1 MRFLFIHQNFPGQY
15 VHIARHLAQSGHHV
29 SFITQPR
36 AAKIPEVR
44 KFEYRP
50 VPCHSNTHDYVRE
63 LESSTANGRAVAGVC
78 QWLDRD
84 GYIPDI
90 VIGHNGWGEILFVK
104 DVWPQVPLLGY
115 VEFFYRSRESDID
128 FDTEFPAEADAA
140 MRLRMRNAVNLLGF
154 EAADWGQTPTQ
165 WQRSQYPQRCRDRI
179 AIVHEGGDTD
189 LVKPDE
195 PARLWLANGLRL
207 SPGEEIVTYSARDL
221 EPYRGFHVFMRA
233 LPKVLRERP
242 QAQVL
247 IAGADGVSYGRRPR
261 DAANYRDQLLAELGG
276 TIDLQRVHFL
286 GRLPYRQYL
295 TVLQISSVHVYL
307 TYPFVLSW
315 SLLEAMSA
323 GCLVV
328 ASRTPPVEEVI
339 VDGANGQLVDFFDK
353 DGLANRIIA
362 ALAAGSDDGLR
373 LAARETVIERYDVKS
388 VCLPAYLDLL
398 KTLLPRGTTL

>member
-1 MRFLFIHQNFPGQY
+1 MRFLFIHQNLPGQY
-15 VHIARHLAQSGHHV
+15 VHIARHLAQNGHQV

-36 AAKIPEVR
+36 TAEIAGVR

-50 VPCHSNTHDYVRE
+50 VPCHSNTHDYLRE
-63 LESSTANGRAVAGVC
+63 LESGIANGLAVARVC
-78 QWLDRD
+78 QWLHRD

-115 VEFFYRSRESDID
+115 FEFFYRGTESDID
-128 FDTEFPAEADAA
+128 FDAEFPAEPDAP
-140 MRLRMRNAVNLLGF
+140 MRLRTRNAVNLLGL
-154 EAADWGQTPTQ
+154 ETADWGQTPTE
-165 WQRSQYPQRCRDRI
+165 WQRSQYPQRHHDRI
-179 AIVHEGGDTD
+179 TIVHEGVDTG
-189 LVKPDE
+189 LVRPDE
-195 PARLWLANGLRL
+195 TARLWLANGMRL
-207 SPGEEIVTYSARDL
+207 SPGQEIVTYSARDL

-233 LPKVLRERP
+233 LPQVLQQRP

-261 DAANYRDQLLAELGG
+261 HAATYREQLLNELEGA
-276 TIDLQRVHFL
+276 IDLRRVHFL

-295 TVLQISSVHVYL
+295 TVLQVSTVHVYL

-323 GCLVV
+323 GCLVI

-339 VDGANGQLVDFFDK
+339 SDGVNGRLVDFFDEE
-353 DGLANRIIA
+353 GLADHIVA
-362 ALAAGSDDGLR
+362 ALAEGGDDLR
-373 LAARETVIERYDVKS
+373 SAARETVIERYDVKS
-388 VCLPAYLDLL
+388 VCLPAYLGLL
-398 KTLLPRGTTL
+398 KTLLPRGKTL